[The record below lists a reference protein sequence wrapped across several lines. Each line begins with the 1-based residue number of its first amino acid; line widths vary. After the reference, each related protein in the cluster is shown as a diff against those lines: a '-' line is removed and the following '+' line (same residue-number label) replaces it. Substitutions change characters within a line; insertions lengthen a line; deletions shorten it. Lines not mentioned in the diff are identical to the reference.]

1 MDRRLNGIAVNI
13 TPVARLGFGLVR
25 DQYDLDR
32 SEELDLFTTLYE
44 PNPQLVDPVEGHMA
58 WYRAVQ
64 EVLGSALYENLHR
77 TTILD
82 EELSGVAVRPIM
94 EELEPLVERYR
105 DLEEQKR
112 EAELDQDEIRL
123 EQIEKQ
129 ERLLNAQAV
138 QTVAS
143 AIQKAEDSVETVVV
157 LRSMGCGDGAGR
169 YVSLSYPDLPRIS
182 DLVRRTHHLFGR
194 FRELFASVRANLPR
208 RAVMVRGVTIGDEL
222 NRVIGSELSL
232 LSDPETESL
241 FDLKWVEKRLL
252 IRDISRPPDRRRGDV
267 VVLIDE
273 SGSMLGEAVLIA
285 KSYAFALRSQL
296 KQENRR
302 CHIISFS
309 YYPNEMVE
317 VPEDATADQVIQWLG
332 RAIGGGTEFT
342 HPIKRAMEFNR
353 DILMITDGEADV
365 GAEFAKHFMEWKRRT
380 GNRFFLVHVGRSPT
394 LHPLADE
401 VLLSDDAQSLWRHL
415 Q

>member
-1 MDRRLNGIAVNI
+1 MDVEEH
-13 TPVARLGFGLVR
+13 ARL
-25 DQYDLDR
+25 
-32 SEELDLFTTLYE
+32 
-44 PNPQLVDPVEGHMA
+44 
-58 WYRAVQ
+58 
-64 EVLGSALYENLHR
+64 
-77 TTILD
+77 
-82 EELSGVAVRPIM
+82 
-94 EELEPLVERYR
+94 ER
-105 DLEEQKR
+105 
-112 EAELDQDEIRL
+112 
-123 EQIEKQ
+123 Q
-129 ERLLNAQAV
+129 ERLVSAEATQIVARAV
-138 QTVAS
+138 SEAKEAMDTIIA
-143 AIQKAEDSVETVVV
+143 
-157 LRSMGCGDGAGR
+157 LRSMGYGNEAGR
-169 YVSLSYPDLPRIS
+169 FVTLHYKELPKIKE
-182 DLVRRTHHLFGR
+182 LVKRTHKHFGR
-194 FRELFASVRANLPR
+194 FCELFATARAGTPK
-208 RAVMVRGVTIGDEL
+208 RAVMVRGVTVGDKIH
-222 NRVIGSELSL
+222 RATSSELAL
-232 LSDPETESL
+232 LGDKDTEDL
-241 FDLKWVEKRLL
+241 FYRKWAEKRLL

-317 VPEDATADQVIQWLG
+317 VPEDATAEQVIQWLG

-380 GNRFFLVHVGRSPT
+380 GNRFFLVHIGRSPT